1 MNLQLILDAIS
12 RIEQELAI
20 VKSELA
26 SQALL
31 KPPKKLTKKQ
41 IFHNEVLKTLATQ
54 KQKDRLRA
62 EKMFKKELEDL
73 ADREKE
79 LEKLIA
85 KNKKN

>member
-20 VKSELA
+20 VKTEIS
-26 SQALL
+26 SQAL
-31 KPPKKLTKKQ
+31 KSPRKLTDKQ
-41 IFHNEVLKTLATQ
+41 IFHNEALKTLAKQ

-62 EKMFKKELEDL
+62 EKMFKKEFEDL

-79 LEKLIA
+79 LEKLLA